1 MQRNKVLV
9 VDDDVPLRCTLEM
22 ILEEAGYEVSSAG
35 NGEEALKALERS
47 MPEVIV
53 LDMKMP
59 IMDGWQFAKR
69 FRERY
74 GHQAALLVNT
84 ASADNEARARSIE
97 AEAYV
102 SKPFRI
108 DELLGAVERCVEMN
122 HQTHFEEMKRESA

>member
-9 VDDDVPLRCTLEM
+9 IDDDAPLRCTLEM

-35 NGEEALKALERS
+35 NGEEALQSLEHS

-59 IMDGWQFAKR
+59 IMDGWQFARR

-74 GHQAALLVNT
+74 GHQAALVVNT
-84 ASADNEARARSIE
+84 ASADNDAWASSID

-102 SKPFRI
+102 AKPFRI
-108 DELLGAVERCVEMN
+108 DELLGAVKRCVEM
-122 HQTHFEEMKRESA
+122 QRESA